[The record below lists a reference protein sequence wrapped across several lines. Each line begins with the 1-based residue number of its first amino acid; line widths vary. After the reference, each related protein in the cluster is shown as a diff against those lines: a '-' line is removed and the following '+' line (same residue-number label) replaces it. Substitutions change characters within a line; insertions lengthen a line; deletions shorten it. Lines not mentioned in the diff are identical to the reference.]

1 MTAKILDGKAI
12 AAELVN
18 ATRQRVAEIEQQ
30 HGYTPGL
37 AVVLLGN
44 DPASEIYV
52 RNKHLACERAG
63 INSIGHAISTETT
76 EAELLALVDELNN
89 DASVD
94 GILVQMPLPAHIDPN
109 KVIERIHPGKDVDG
123 FHPYNLGRLAQRNPV
138 LQPCTPRGIMTLL
151 EHTGES
157 LVGKDAIVIGASN
170 VVGRP
175 MTLELLMARCTVT
188 TCHSATQKLAEK
200 VAQADIV
207 VAAVGIAEL
216 VKGDW
221 IKPGAIVIDVGMNR
235 SASGKL
241 LGDVEF
247 AAAAER
253 ASWITPVPGGVGPM
267 TVATLIQNT
276 LDAALMRLG

>member
-1 MTAKILDGKAI
+1 
-12 AAELVN
+12 
-18 ATRQRVAEIEQQ
+18 
-30 HGYTPGL
+30 
-37 AVVLLGN
+37 
-44 DPASEIYV
+44 
-52 RNKHLACERAG
+52 
-63 INSIGHAISTETT
+63 
-76 EAELLALVDELNN
+76 
-89 DASVD
+89 
-94 GILVQMPLPAHIDPN
+94 
-109 KVIERIHPGKDVDG
+109 
-123 FHPYNLGRLAQRNPV
+123 
-138 LQPCTPRGIMTLL
+138 
-151 EHTGES
+151 
-157 LVGKDAIVIGASN
+157 
-170 VVGRP
+170 

-247 AAAAER
+247 AAAAEH